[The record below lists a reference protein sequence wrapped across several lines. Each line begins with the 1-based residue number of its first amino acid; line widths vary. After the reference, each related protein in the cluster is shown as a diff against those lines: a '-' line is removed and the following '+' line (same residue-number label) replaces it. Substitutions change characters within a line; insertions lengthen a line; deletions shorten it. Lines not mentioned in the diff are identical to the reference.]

1 MKVKVL
7 RAFLLRGEVQ
17 PVDAVI
23 DVPDPFGIEML
34 FIGKVARVPGEP
46 VERVLAPNTAAQANP
61 PKKPM
66 TTANTP
72 LVAGKTVK
80 KEKS

>member
-7 RAFLLRGEVQ
+7 RAFLVGGEVQ
-17 PVDAVI
+17 PIGAEIEVSA
-23 DVPDPFGIEML
+23 PFAAEMA
-34 FIGKVARVPGEP
+34 FIGKVARIPGEAP
-46 VERVLAPNTAAQANP
+46 VLAANTAAQANP